1 MDDRGRVRTDPS
13 LRGRDRNDPSG
24 LPRVR
29 FGFARLLRH
38 TDTDNIWKNMTFEER
53 LVHMAQRIPLQTGH
67 ALGAGSGIP
76 IGQSAPCGTPL
87 CLRPYTYARQTGLWE
102 TVLCC
107 ISVVDKHRQSTDLTK
122 AGRTIWSKLAMK
134 QRNRHMAKPETI
146 LASPDKMTR
155 MADALR
161 RCVDDDEMQLEG
173 GVDDQDRAC
182 LRQLADEFLSY
193 ITL

>member
-13 LRGRDRNDPSG
+13 LRGRAPLDSLAFVSDSPVSS
-24 LPRVR
+24 
-29 FGFARLLRH
+29 ARLLCH
-38 TDTDNIWKNMTFEER
+38 TDNIWKNMFEER

-76 IGQSAPCGTPL
+76 IGQCAPCGTPL

-107 ISVVDKHRQSTDLTK
+107 ISVVDKHRQSTDLTT